1 MNIGSARQAAVNWVT
16 SHGSQCPGY
25 LGAYFSGST
34 VPLPD
39 NAMLPPASDVDIVL
53 VTQEVPSIKLGKF
66 RYQNVLLEVTYLPW
80 DLFDS
85 VEKVL
90 TNYHLA
96 GSFRTNTIIA
106 DPYSRLYPIY
116 QQVSQHYAQ
125 KSWVEKRCKNALHK
139 IEAGLQSIDMTL
151 PLYDRITALL
161 FPAAI
166 TTHVL
171 LTAALQNPTVR
182 LRYLRV
188 REVLAQYNQLPVYT
202 ELLQLL
208 GCDQMTAEQVR
219 QHLEQLEITFDT
231 AADVSST
238 PFFFSSD
245 ITVSARPIVIEG
257 SRELIESG
265 NHLEAVF
272 WIAATFARCHKILDA
287 DASPETKQS
296 LAPAFQA
303 LINDLGIGTPED
315 YLNRAGQILNYL
327 PALSKTAD
335 DIINAHPQIWS

>member
-1 MNIGSARQAAVNWVT
+1 MNIGSARQAAVNWVM

-34 VPLPD
+34 VTLPD
-39 NAMLPPASDVDIVL
+39 DATLSPSSDVDIVI
-53 VTQEVPSIKLGKF
+53 VVHEVPSIKLGKF

-116 QQVSQHYAQ
+116 QQVSQHFAQ
-125 KSWVEKRCKNALHK
+125 KSWVEKRCEDALYK
-139 IEAGLQSIDMTL
+139 IKAGLHSIDMTQ

-208 GCDQMTAEQVR
+208 GCEQMTAEQVR
-219 QHLEQLEITFDT
+219 QHLEQLEVTFDT

-272 WIAATFARCHKILDA
+272 WIAATFARCHKVLDA
-287 DASPETKQS
+287 DAAPDTKQS

-303 LINDLGIGTPED
+303 LINDLGIGTSES
-315 YLNRAGQILNYL
+315 YLNRAEQIRNYL

-335 DIINAHPQIWS
+335 DMIAAYPQIWS